1 MALCRLRARWRTRV
15 LILCTSALSLGLGG
29 CMTWRSTP
37 LPVARVVEE
46 QDPSVV
52 RIRSLGGGTVT
63 VNAPQVVSDSLVGL
77 SRDDRVSLALVD
89 VAEVEVRRVSGARTT
104 FLVLGLAVAVPATVA
119 LALCGW
125 GPCGGP
131 S

>member
-15 LILCTSALSLGLGG
+15 LILCTFALSLGLGG
-29 CMTWRSTP
+29 CMTWRSTA

-89 VAEVEVRRVSGARTT
+89 IAEVEVRRVSGARTA
-104 FLVLGLAVAVPATVA
+104 FLVLGLVVVVPVTVG
-119 LALCGW
+119 LAFCGL